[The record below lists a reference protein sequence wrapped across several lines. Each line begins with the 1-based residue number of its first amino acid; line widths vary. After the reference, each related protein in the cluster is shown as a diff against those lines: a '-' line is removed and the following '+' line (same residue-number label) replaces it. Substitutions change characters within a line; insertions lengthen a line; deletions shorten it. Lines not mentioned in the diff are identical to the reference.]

1 MDLEVLES
9 SVLYQLGEHY
19 YEMGR
24 YEQAREQFKQVLA
37 KNATH
42 PRLLYMMA
50 YCEYQLDNYEEAYE
64 LCTYAINEGL
74 VTEYVYNTLGLI
86 LIQQKEWYEAEQA
99 MLFALSLNPSEPSI
113 IATYSFLMYETG
125 HLKKARLLMEE
136 AKRLDPMDS
145 TVLQYQFYMCMIDGK
160 KKEKH
165 EALAG
170 YMQGAEDDLYKLI
183 KIGEEAYF
191 RDDYKTAKEALVQ
204 AFMLD
209 PTNSRVKELLDGIE
223 KETHFLFFPNRIVR
237 KLGGPIG
244 SWVTSVGLIL
254 LAIYL
259 YPPAFGAILLFLLI
273 FNVYTWISGFVYK
286 LFVK

>member
-1 MDLEVLES
+1 MDLKVLEGS
-9 SVLYQLGEHY
+9 PHYQLGEHY

-37 KNATH
+37 EDATH

-64 LCTYAINEGL
+64 LCTNAIKEGF

-86 LIQQKEWYEAEQA
+86 LKQQKKWYEAEEA
-99 MLFALSLNPSEPSI
+99 MLYALSLNPLEPSN
-113 IATYSFLMYETG
+113 IATYAFLMYETG
-125 HLKKARLLMEE
+125 HLKRARLMLEE
-136 AKRLDPMDS
+136 AKRLDPMDP
-145 TVLQYQFYMCMIDGK
+145 TVLHYQFYMAMIDGK
-160 KKEKH
+160 KKEKY

-170 YMQGAEDDLYKLI
+170 YMQVAEDDLYKVI

-191 RDDYKTAKEALVQ
+191 RDDFKTAKEALIH

-223 KETHFLFFPNRIVR
+223 KETHFLFYPNRIVH

-244 SWVTSVGLIL
+244 SWAASVGLIL

-259 YPPAFGAILLFLLI
+259 YPPAFGGILLFLLI